1 MTPHI
6 LSADHYH
13 RLTLPNLTSCSGH
26 MRKHFPPLHAAAAAA
41 AAHFSLQ
48 SPPAPLSHN
57 QMLTLASLALCIMYI
72 PYLGDAACVCWI
84 LFCTP
89 LGVFLYAPLRIS
101 HCLDSLGETPPSN
114 VPDKYNCIFICCK
127 ENGPK
132 SFTKLKNALTAVAD
146 AAVGNAPQCVPFIS
160 NNKNTEP
167 TLYKRLLLD
176 IVRCS
181 LYPTEEYNASFKL
194 LNQQLHEKA

>member
-13 RLTLPNLTSCSGH
+13 RLTLPYVTSCSGH
-26 MRKHFPPLHAAAAAA
+26 MRKHFPPLHAAAAAVA
-41 AAHFSLQ
+41 RFSLQ

-127 ENGPK
+127 KMVLNH
-132 SFTKLKNALTAVAD
+132 
-146 AAVGNAPQCVPFIS
+146 
-160 NNKNTEP
+160 
-167 TLYKRLLLD
+167 LLSSKML
-176 IVRCS
+176 
-181 LYPTEEYNASFKL
+181 
-194 LNQQLHEKA
+194 